1 MNRWMRAIAAAALLA
16 SAAGA
21 VQAGVT
27 VTFTDPDTYVAMPQ
41 AADERERILKD
52 LDEHFAR
59 LGAKLPAGTDLKVDV
74 LELRMAGRVLPNFRG
89 GDDVRL
95 IKGGAD
101 WPSMRLHY
109 ALTRDGKVVAQGEE
123 RLSNMDY
130 LARANRAGAEQ
141 TNIYEKQMIDD
152 WFTARI
158 INGKLAA
165 R

>member
-1 MNRWMRAIAAAALLA
+1 MKIRMRALVAAALLT

-21 VQAGVT
+21 ALADVT
-27 VTFTDPDTYVAMPQ
+27 VTFTRPEGYAAMPN
-41 AADERERILKD
+41 AADERALVLKD
-52 LDEHFAR
+52 LGEHFTR

-74 LELRMAGRVLPNFRG
+74 LDLRMAGRVLPNLRG

-101 WPSMRLHY
+101 WPSMHVHY
-109 ALTRDGKVVAQGEE
+109 TLTQGGKLVAEGDE
-123 RLSNMDY
+123 RFSNMSY
-130 LARANRAGAEQ
+130 LARANRAGSEQ

-152 WFTARI
+152 WFAAKI
-158 INGKLAA
+158 VNGKLAA